1 MCLCR
6 SERTSFTNGNLKGG
20 INAGRYTADYLLCGD
35 LPYPAWKMRIPAHLS
50 YRRIRRYLVW
60 RLKRLEARDFSHV
73 RIEFLIHKHREET
86 FIMKKEKGNAIALL
100 PIGVFLILYLGLG
113 ILFEY
118 VMKIPMGF
126 YNVPIVVA
134 FLAAI
139 LVACLQN
146 REVSFDRKLEIMAHG
161 VGDKN
166 IITMLLIFLTAGS
179 FVGVVGRS
187 SAESVAYFMLTL
199 IPARFSVAVLFVVAC
214 FVSVAMGTSVGTI
227 TLLVPIAAA
236 VSSAS
241 GFDLAFCVASVMG
254 GAMFGDN
261 LSFIS
266 DTTIAACNGQGC
278 EMKDKFR
285 ENFWIAFPAALI
297 TLVLILILSF
307 QTEIQ
312 GHVSQSYHLLQIL
325 PYVLVLVGGIIGINV
340 FVVLL
345 TGIVSG
351 AIIMLAGGHIT
362 PVDLLTNMGSGVSG
376 MFETCMVAILVA
388 AMCALI
394 REYGGFDA
402 LLGWIH
408 KIFRGRKGG
417 QLGMGLL
424 VGTMDIATANNTVAI
439 VMANPIAR
447 EMAQEYGITPRKTA
461 SLLDTFSCIF
471 QGIIPYGAQMLVAIS
486 AVNELGGEISAFQI
500 IPKLFYPMFLLLMSI
515 ISIMRSEKTKM

>member
-1 MCLCR
+1 
-6 SERTSFTNGNLKGG
+6 
-20 INAGRYTADYLLCGD
+20 
-35 LPYPAWKMRIPAHLS
+35 
-50 YRRIRRYLVW
+50 
-60 RLKRLEARDFSHV
+60 
-73 RIEFLIHKHREET
+73 
-86 FIMKKEKGNAIALL
+86 MKKEKGNAVALV
-100 PIGVFLILYLGLG
+100 PIVVFLVLYLGLG
-113 ILFEY
+113 IQFEY

-146 REVSFDRKLEIMAHG
+146 RAVSFDKKLEIMAGG

-166 IITMLLIFLTAGS
+166 IITMLLIFLVAGS

-187 SAESVAYFMLTL
+187 SAESVAYCMLTL

-227 TLLVPIAAA
+227 TLLTPIAVA
-236 VSSAS
+236 VSTAS
-241 GFDLAFCVASVMG
+241 GFDMAFCVASVIG

-285 ENFWIAFPAALI
+285 ENFWIAFPAAAVTLI
-297 TLVLILILSF
+297 LILILSF
-307 QTEIQ
+307 QTEIK
-312 GHVSQSYHLLQIL
+312 GHVTQSYHLLQVL
-325 PYVLVLVGGIIGINV
+325 PYVLVLIGGIIGINV

-351 AIIMLAGGHIT
+351 AFIMLLGGHTT
-362 PVDLLTNMGSGVSG
+362 PVDLLSNMGSGVSG

-402 LLGWIH
+402 LLNWIH
-408 KIFRGRKGG
+408 KIFQGKKGG
-417 QLGMGLL
+417 QFGMGLL
-424 VGTMDIATANNTVAI
+424 VGAMDIATANNTVAI

-461 SLLDTFSCIF
+461 SILDTFSCIF
-471 QGIIPYGAQMLVAIS
+471 QGVIPYGAQMLVAIS

-500 IPKLFYPMFLLLMSI
+500 MPKLFYPMFLFVVSI
-515 ISIMRSEKTKM
+515 ITIARSEK